1 MNSIQ
6 IIHPYKYHGTW
17 VFDDPRV
24 GLVQEPFVSGAD
36 IILDRMVKE
45 IPDAANGVT
54 VLFSAQRFP
63 GAQYAFDW
71 RREEFGGNWYYCAQ
85 FDLEGWLCPALFKYF
100 EHAPEHLFAQV
111 KPQ

>member
-1 MNSIQ
+1 MNSIH

-36 IILDRMVKE
+36 TILDRMVE
-45 IPDAANGVT
+45 QIPDAANGVT

-71 RREEFGGNWYYCAQ
+71 RREELGGNWYYCAQ

-100 EHAPEHLFAQV
+100 EHAPEHLFTQV